1 MWDLNSPNCITY
13 ICICKPR
20 DSTEWEKK
28 ILKILVQ
35 QTNELPNYKNTNY
48 RCATT
53 IAGCHFVN
61 FVWKLIFNSFR
72 CNAFSFSSRTESE
85 FRLPFPVFH
94 FPFSISHFLQMLL
107 PVGRLKKLANCEQ
120 RSQRPFRF
128 EGNEAC
134 GQLKCLS
141 EYANPIAVEAF
152 SKGGRGRVS
161 ILTAKAKATEMSNT
175 TLAPETRLFN
185 RFSLRAMREMLLEA
199 DRETKDD
206 GEGGAGW

>member
-1 MWDLNSPNCITY
+1 MGIVYPFEVVKLMRFTFVIMCTYFNLHNLVTDVGSELSKLHYIYASPKT
-13 ICICKPR
+13 PR
-20 DSTEWEKK
+20 NGRKK
-28 ILKILVQ
+28 ILKILQQ
-35 QTNELPNYKNTNY
+35 QTNELPNYKNTSY

-53 IAGCHFVN
+53 IAGWHFVN

-72 CNAFSFSSRTESE
+72 CNAFSFSTRTESE
-85 FRLPFPVFH
+85 FRLPFSVFH

-152 SKGGRGRVS
+152 SIGWSGQGQG
-161 ILTAKAKATEMSNT
+161 
-175 TLAPETRLFN
+175 
-185 RFSLRAMREMLLEA
+185 EA
-199 DRETKDD
+199 Y
-206 GEGGAGW
+206 